1 MTNATDVALRASDLA
16 RIGLVDD
23 VAIDLADAALLL
35 AAADHPDAAL
45 DTARARL
52 TGLVL
57 RLQREAAG
65 VDTVAARARTLR
77 DLIAHTLEISG
88 DTSDYDNPKNADF
101 LCLLD
106 RKLGLPVTLSI
117 LYVALARRIGW
128 AADPLGLPGHVLVCV
143 GAEPVTQLIDAY
155 DGGRL
160 IGSAGLST
168 VLDRVLGGNGGIEAD
183 HLVPLSNRATLVRLV
198 SNQATRARRSG
209 DVARALTLHER
220 MTLIAPGFTGLW
232 WERARLEQLAGD
244 VSGARASLGAM
255 LETTR
260 DAGIRQRI
268 RAALTALAR
277 TS

>member
-1 MTNATDVALRASDLA
+1 MTSATDVALRTSDLA
-16 RIGLVDD
+16 RVGLVDD

-45 DTARARL
+45 GTARARL

-65 VDTVAARARTLR
+65 IDTVAARARTLR
-77 DLIAHTLEISG
+77 DLIAHTLEMTG
-88 DTSDYDNPKNADF
+88 ETNDYDNPKNADF
-101 LCLLD
+101 LELLD
-106 RKLGLPVTLSI
+106 RKVGLPVTLSI

-128 AADPLGLPGHVLVCV
+128 IADPLGLPGHVLVRV
-143 GAEPVTQLIDAY
+143 GAEPVTQLIDPY

-160 IGSAGLST
+160 LGSAGLST

-198 SNQATRARRSG
+198 SNQATRARRAG

-244 VSGARASLGAM
+244 VAGARASLGSM

-260 DAGIRQRI
+260 DAAIRQRI

-277 TS
+277 TN

>member
-1 MTNATDVALRASDLA
+1 MTSATDVALRTSDLA
-16 RIGLVDD
+16 RVGLVDD

-35 AAADHPDAAL
+35 AAADHPDVAL

-65 VDTVAARARTLR
+65 IDTVAARARTLR
-77 DLIAHTLEISG
+77 DLIAHTLEMTG
-88 DTSDYDNPKNADF
+88 ETNDYDNPKNADF
-101 LCLLD
+101 LELLD
-106 RKLGLPVTLSI
+106 RKVGLPVTLSI

-128 AADPLGLPGHVLVCV
+128 IADPLGLPGHVLVRV
-143 GAEPVTQLIDAY
+143 GAEPVTQLIDPY

-160 IGSAGLST
+160 LGSAGLST

-198 SNQATRARRSG
+198 SNQATRARRAG

-244 VSGARASLGAM
+244 VAGARASLGSM

-260 DAGIRQRI
+260 DAAIRQRI

-277 TS
+277 TN